1 MCSFLLSSFACCLKL
16 YNEQKQVLSTEKI
29 VNAVYKCS
37 PPSLGIVAALIYYV
51 LSKQGSHLVMQR
63 LHVALTQEIVLL

>member
-1 MCSFLLSSFACCLKL
+1 MCSFLLSFFACCLKL
-16 YNEQKQVLSTEKI
+16 YNQQKQVSSTEKI

-37 PPSLGIVAALIYYV
+37 PPSLGIVAALIYV